1 MSLPGLGALLP
12 RGTDLV
18 AAALPEP
25 GTGGNAEAARE
36 FEGLLMAQLFQSMRK
51 TVEPSGLFGGDDGAR
66 STYDYLLDQAVVA
79 SAMKAG
85 QGWGLAK
92 RLEESWASRQNGAFL
107 S

>member
-1 MSLPGLGALLP
+1 M
-12 RGTDLV
+12 

-25 GTGGNAEAARE
+25 GKARNAEVARE

-51 TVEPSGLFGGDDGAR
+51 TVEPSGLLGGDEGAR

-92 RLEESWASRQNGAFL
+92 RLEESWASRQNGTFL